1 MYSNNLILEKSKNFA
16 IRIINLYKYLNNEK
30 KEYVMAKQ
38 VLRSGTS
45 IGANIKE
52 CINAE
57 SKADFIHKLGVAL
70 KEADETEYWLEL
82 LRETDYI
89 SDEQFNSII
98 FDCKEI
104 IKFSL

>member
-30 KEYVMAKQ
+30 KEYVMTKQ